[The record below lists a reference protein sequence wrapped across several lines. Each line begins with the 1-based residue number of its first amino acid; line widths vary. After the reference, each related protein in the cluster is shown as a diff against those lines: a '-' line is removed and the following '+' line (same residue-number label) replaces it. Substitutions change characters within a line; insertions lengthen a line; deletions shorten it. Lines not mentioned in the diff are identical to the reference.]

1 MDLDLFR
8 QVVLR
13 AGPVAQLLGVR
24 LRPVVLLCLGGGK
37 TAQVKDEKK
46 DGEHTTTISVRERRE
61 KGVRLSR
68 FKDEE
73 SVHLFVPDDLELK
86 RLGLVLFH
94 LLGEMNQHF
103 LDLLADVI
111 HNR

>member
-1 MDLDLFR
+1 MDLDLFG
-8 QVVLR
+8 QMVLR
-13 AGPVAQLLGVR
+13 AGSVAQLLGVR
-24 LRPVVLLCLGGGK
+24 LRPVVFLGLGGGK
-37 TAQVKDEKK
+37 TAQALRKK
-46 DGEHTTTISVRERRE
+46 DGEHTT
-61 KGVRLSR
+61 KGKMGGGGGSRLSR

-103 LDLLADVI
+103 LDLLAGVI